1 MITFGHAAPMIDHA
15 PWTTRFLTSALQR
28 VKGGL
33 SDFSSAWT
41 MDPLIGFPE
50 NCDLSVAGQCAP
62 TYEQLA
68 AAGSLWPCPSARR
81 SAASTWPDVCMAP
94 MPIIG
99 MDCPGMLTNATTCCC
114 PKEYC
119 FVEPRFNSII
129 AVCRGD
135 SCACGG
141 ARANSCAPGVSA
153 GKQTSGPWHLATPC

>member
-1 MITFGHAAPMIDHA
+1 MQPLSPATQRCHGCVCSLQARASSMRAKFTFI
-15 PWTTRFLTSALQR
+15 R
-28 VKGGL
+28 VQK
-33 SDFSSAWT
+33 DRKEEEEEQEQAQAQAQAQ
-41 MDPLIGFPE
+41 E
-50 NCDLSVAGQCAP
+50 
-62 TYEQLA
+62 EQLA

-81 SAASTWPDVCMAP
+81 SAASTWPDVCTAP